1 MRTYRFAALQDP
13 EPADWIVDV
22 SATVGAARA
31 VRYEV
36 TSTGDELE
44 EDARA
49 HLLATALVVGPIV
62 VDPNVVS

>member
-36 TSTGDELE
+36 VSSGAESVDE
-44 EDARA
+44 ARA
-49 HLLATALVVGPIV
+49 HLAQSALVIGALE
-62 VDPNVVS
+62 VDNG